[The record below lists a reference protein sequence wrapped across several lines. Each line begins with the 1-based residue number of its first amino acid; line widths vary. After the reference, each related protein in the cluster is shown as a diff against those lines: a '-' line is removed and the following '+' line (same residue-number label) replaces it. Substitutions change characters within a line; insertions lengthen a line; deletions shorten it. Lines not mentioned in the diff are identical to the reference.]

1 MGKKGRFEHDYLK
14 KRKSISY
21 EEKRT
26 EDQARFQD
34 KILTK
39 SKKRVFEQD
48 ETLQNPK
55 RRRRILKE
63 EVQVHKEHNPV
74 LTEDPES
81 YDPLSKDMDN
91 DGIDDRYD
99 FDFRDSEETY
109 TEKPREQSKSGKR
122 KNYQEE
128 VYTRKKTQE
137 SSSKKETQTGTSPKD
152 KTIPEGVIDP
162 KARKRT
168 IEKGLFIGGAFA
180 GVSRLNKYGQR
191 YVASGSDENV
201 GLDAASKVLGV
212 NSKLLDKASRYVRK
226 RKRTSSLRYEQ
237 KFNLKKSKLEFRE
250 AKSKLKKSEEYQRA
264 SAFKKFQKRKQM
276 KAQIYKANHSR
287 IRDRIK
293 QAVMETLKGAK
304 DFVLAKAKG
313 LELGIL
319 ALFLVGGMVLQMS
332 GTTMT
337 GIVNGMNG
345 VVTTSY
351 LSDESVLGE
360 VNQQFSSMEQGLQD
374 ELDSVESNYPDYDEY
389 LIHKEGE
396 IGHSTHELLS
406 YLTSRYGEIK
416 NSSEVSNLNT
426 DLFEAMYSIEYREEI
441 EIRYRTVTTTYVD
454 EEGNEYEE
462 TTEEPYEYK
471 KLHVTLHKKEMDTVI
486 RGVFADYPDNLIHYE
501 ALLETQGNMAD
512 YFGTDGNYSEIVHN
526 PAFENPGL
534 AFSEESV
541 KQLFAEADKHVG
553 KRYVFGAN
561 GPNNFDCSSFVCWT
575 FTHSGIKNMPRTTAY
590 RIFTDYCDPVSPEEA
605 KAGDIIFFT
614 GTYDSGT
621 PISHVG
627 IYAGN
632 GVMVHAGDPIKY
644 SNINTPYWKQHFYT
658 FGRVRQ

>member
-1 MGKKGRFEHDYLK
+1 MGKKGRLEHDYLK

-39 SKKRVFEQD
+39 SKKRVLEQD
-48 ETLQNPK
+48 ETLQNHK

-63 EVQVHKEHNPV
+63 EVQVHKEYNPV
-74 LTEDPES
+74 LTEDSES

-91 DGIDDRYD
+91 DGVVDRYD

-109 TEKPREQSKSGKR
+109 TENPKEQSKSDKR
-122 KNYQEE
+122 KNYHEE

-137 SSSKKETQTGTSPKD
+137 LSSKKETQAGTSSKD

-168 IEKGLFIGGAFA
+168 IEKGLFVGGAFA
-180 GVSRLNKYGQR
+180 GASRLNKYGQR

-250 AKSKLKKSEEYQRA
+250 AKSKIKKSEEYQRA

-276 KAQIYKANHSR
+276 KAQIYKANRSR

-304 DFVLAKAKG
+304 DLVLAKAKG
-313 LELGIL
+313 LGLGIL

-351 LSDESVLGE
+351 LSGEAVLGE

-396 IGHSTHELLS
+396 IGHNTHELLS

-486 RGVFADYPDNLIHYE
+486 RTVFAEYPDNLIHYE
-501 ALLETQGNMAD
+501 ALLETQGNMSD

-534 AFSEESV
+534 AFSEESA

-553 KRYVFGAN
+553 KRYAFGTN

-590 RIFTDYCDPVSPEEA
+590 RIFIDYCDPVSPEEA

-614 GTYDSGT
+614 GTYDSST